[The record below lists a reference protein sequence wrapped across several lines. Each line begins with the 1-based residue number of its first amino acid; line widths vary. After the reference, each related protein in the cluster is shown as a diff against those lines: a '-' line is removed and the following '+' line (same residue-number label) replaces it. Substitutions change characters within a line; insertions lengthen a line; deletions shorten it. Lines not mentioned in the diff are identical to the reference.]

1 MSNLIIFKK
10 NVLNQIFYELV
21 VFFDLFL
28 SVYMYNKNK
37 YNK

>member
-21 VFFDLFL
+21 AFFDLFL